1 MMRNVE
7 SSASASAPALST
19 CSRSSSPG
27 QSNPAFVNGVV
38 SAPGSPAKSQSQNT
52 R

>member
-1 MMRNVE
+1 MLEIVVAWAVVDGVRE
-7 SSASASAPALST
+7 
-19 CSRSSSPG
+19 R
-27 QSNPAFVNGVV
+27 VV